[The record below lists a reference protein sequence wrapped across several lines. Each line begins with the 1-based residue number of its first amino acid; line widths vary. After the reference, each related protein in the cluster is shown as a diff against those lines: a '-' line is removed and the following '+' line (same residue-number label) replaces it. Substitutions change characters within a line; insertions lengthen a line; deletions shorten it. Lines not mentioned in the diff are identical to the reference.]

1 MLKTA
6 TSSARNTPLKKIN
19 RYSSDRIIPRSS
31 RFILANPFQSF
42 AMKKVILLLMV
53 FSLMTVSC
61 TDRDDDLT
69 SVNIRIKNSSTV
81 VFDEVLVSDEE
92 HIYEN
97 QAPDSFSEYQEFEM
111 AYRYAYIRIT
121 SGEETY
127 ELQPIDFVGEEEL
140 PIGLYTYDLSLTEE
154 GEVILEFIID

>member
-1 MLKTA
+1 
-6 TSSARNTPLKKIN
+6 
-19 RYSSDRIIPRSS
+19 
-31 RFILANPFQSF
+31 
-42 AMKKVILLLMV
+42 MV